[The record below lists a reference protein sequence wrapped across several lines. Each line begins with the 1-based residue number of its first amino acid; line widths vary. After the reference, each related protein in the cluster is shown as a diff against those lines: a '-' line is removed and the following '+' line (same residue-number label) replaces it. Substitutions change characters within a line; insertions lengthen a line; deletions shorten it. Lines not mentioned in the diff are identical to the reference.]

1 VERKNDEHLR
11 ELIEKAAA
19 ILRSYGAQEVYTF
32 GSATKGNFGKDSD
45 LDLAVRGMPPENFYS
60 AVGDAL
66 CTLERS
72 VDVID
77 LDGGSAF
84 GKFLEEHGELVRVD

>member
-1 VERKNDEHLR
+1 VGEIDTRIK
-11 ELIEKAAA
+11 ELIDKAAQ
-19 ILRSYGAQEVYTF
+19 ILRSYGALEVYAF
-32 GSATKGNFGKDSD
+32 GSATTGDFNEDSD
-45 LDLAVRGMPPENFYS
+45 IDLAVRGMPPENFYS

-66 CTLERS
+66 CSMDRS

-84 GKFLEEHGELVRVD
+84 GKFLEEHGELVRVI